1 MTVKTE
7 AEVIF
12 EFFCKGHGLDWE
24 KIPEKDS
31 PTPDYVINCGGQ
43 VIYFE
48 LKQIDSD
55 EKFDKSGKNVSSRTV
70 GSHVRK
76 RIGESKK
83 QVQTGAKV
91 GAPSVLLIYN
101 NLDSLQLFG
110 TEQHDF
116 IAAMYG
122 EMTVRIGIKDNKI
135 ADSFHGRNSLLREVK
150 NTSFSA
156 VGHLRRTIDGASVRL
171 YENIYALNPLNIE
184 LLPTCLEFKR
194 VELV

>member
-12 EFFCKGHGLDWE
+12 EFFCNRHVLDWK

-31 PTPDYVINCGGQ
+31 PTPDYVINCDGQ

-55 EKFDKSGKNVSSRTV
+55 EKFDKSGKSVSSRTV

-76 RIGESKK
+76 KIGESKK
-83 QVQTGAKV
+83 QVQTGAKE

-135 ADSFHGRNSLLREVK
+135 LDSFHGRNSLLREAQ

-156 VGHLRRTIDGASVRL
+156 VGHLRRTIDGASVLL
-171 YENIYALNPLNIE
+171 YENIYALNPLNLE
-184 LLPTCLEFKR
+184 LLPACLEFRR